1 MSERNTDKSDDNE
14 LRSEKNYMVE
24 CENNSM
30 TSIIRES
37 EEERMLR
44 NIMKQREETIDRN
57 NKFKSLS
64 NQWEKNSPWFQI
76 QCQKGDGFLS

>member
-14 LRSEKNYMVE
+14 TESELRSEKNYKVE

-37 EEERMLR
+37 EEEMKIVVISTYAFKVAVAQC
-44 NIMKQREETIDRN
+44 NI
-57 NKFKSLS
+57 
-64 NQWEKNSPWFQI
+64 
-76 QCQKGDGFLS
+76 